1 MWFFLSIYNLQYRG
15 SSQFFQCSCL
25 LIEVLT
31 VCVYACACTRVYVC
45 GSTLC
50 VCECVCVSVSMC
62 ALLSALAR
70 LPYCVVVEFKINR

>member
-1 MWFFLSIYNLQYRG
+1 MSFFNFALNVVFLSIYNLQYRG

-31 VCVYACACTRVYVC
+31 VCVYARA
-45 GSTLC
+45 LC
-50 VCECVCVSVSMC
+50 VCDCVREKSAC

-70 LPYCVVVEFKINR
+70 IPYCVVVEFKINR